1 MEEAQWWALR
11 PAQSSKPAT
20 YVCPFC
26 GHRLHAMSRH
36 ALIAPE
42 GNVERRRHAHMECVG
57 AARAAGTFKT
67 YDDWRAEQPRQ
78 PGRLRRLFGR

>member
-26 GHRLHAMSRH
+26 GRRLHAMSRH

-42 GNVERRRHAHMECVG
+42 GNVDRRRHAHMECVG

-67 YDDWRAEQPRQ
+67 YDDWRAEQPPQ